1 MIHICFAYIRQ
12 YKALRN
18 VCLKIDSRYDYLYDA
33 ETNILTISID
43 PRYPDGFWG
52 RGVYSL
58 AAIVG
63 NNGAG
68 KSTSLEFIL
77 NTLMDGANTK
87 EVDGV
92 LVYEQ
97 DGKLLVWG
105 KDIKVNTKL
114 PYTIVRYSRNRLS

>member
-1 MIHICFAYIRQ
+1 MIHICFVHIRK

-18 VCLKIDSRYDYLYDA
+18 VGLKIDSRYNYRFDSK
-33 ETNILTISID
+33 TNILSISED
-43 PRYPDGFWG
+43 ENYPKVFWG

-68 KSTSLEFIL
+68 KSTSMEFIL
-77 NTLMDGANTK
+77 KTLLDGANTH
-87 EVDGV
+87 EIDGV

-97 DGKLLVWG
+97 DGRLLVWG
-105 KDIKVNTKL
+105 KT
-114 PYTIVRYSRNRLS
+114 